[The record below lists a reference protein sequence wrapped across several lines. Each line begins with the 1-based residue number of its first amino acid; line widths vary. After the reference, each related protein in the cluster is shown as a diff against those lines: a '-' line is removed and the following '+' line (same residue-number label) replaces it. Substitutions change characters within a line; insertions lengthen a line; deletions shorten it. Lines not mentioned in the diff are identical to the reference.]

1 MIISS
6 GLEAIAVQKN
16 PLFYNLLTAEFARLM
31 ELSKAEGKT
40 TKAMMDN
47 SKIAKITM
55 DCTGIKAEPG
65 VDEHNPCNAYVLL
78 PSLNS
83 YHVFFDEWR
92 RAYIGYGDAFELFRK
107 MNNALIGTVDL
118 QTSKVGG
125 VFSMINFP
133 ICLSFDLMVKYDMTP
148 GMIAAIY
155 MHEVGHAFTIL
166 ECIHYTATTNLVL
179 QAGIEAI
186 IQAETSRKHAIL
198 TDVQNSLGIVVDD
211 PKTLIESDRYE
222 GYAITILSKYNE
234 KIVAALGGA
243 AYDES
248 MSEQMADMFA
258 VRHGAGLDL
267 ARGLSKIQGAYRSPG
282 FLMRTFAFIF
292 STIFSLGM
300 NLVLGTL
307 GTLLIS
313 TLGNMFG
320 GTYDR
325 GRDRFIRMRNE
336 AIMAL
341 KDENVEPKMRALA
354 LETVAGINEVLADKK
369 NELYRVEK
377 LAFILRSSQ
386 RDRYRSKVLQ
396 QDLEALLNN
405 PLYVSAAK
413 LKTLNKDS

>member
-31 ELSKAEGKT
+31 ELSKTEGKT
-40 TKAMMDN
+40 TQIMMRE
-47 SKIAKITM
+47 SKIAQITM

-65 VDEHNPCNAYVLL
+65 VDERNPCNAYVML
-78 PSLNS
+78 PALNS
-83 YHVFFDEWR
+83 YHVFFDDWR
-92 RAYIGYGDAFELFRK
+92 RQYIGYGDAFELFRK
-107 MNNALIGTVDL
+107 MNNALVGTVDL

-125 VFSMINFP
+125 VFSLVNFP
-133 ICLSFDLMVKYDMTP
+133 ICLSYDLMVKYELTP

-186 IQAETSRKHAIL
+186 IKAETSRKHAIL

-211 PKTLIESDRYE
+211 PKTLIETDRYE
-222 GYAITILSKYNE
+222 DYAITILSKYNE
-234 KIVAALGGA
+234 KIVAALGGE

-267 ARGLSKIQGAYRSPG
+267 ARGLSKIQGTYGPPG
-282 FLMRTFAFIF
+282 RFKR
-292 STIFSLGM
+292 TIFFLINTIMSLGL
-300 NLVLGTL
+300 NLVFSTL
-307 GTLLIS
+307 GTLLVAS
-313 TLGNMFG
+313 LGNMFG

-325 GRDRFIRMRNE
+325 GKDRFIRMRNE
-336 AIMAL
+336 VVMAL
-341 KDENVEPKMRALA
+341 KDEKIEPGMRKLA
-354 LETVAGINEVLADKK
+354 LEAIEGINVVLADKK

-377 LAFILRSSQ
+377 LAFIIRSSQ
-386 RDRYRSKVLQ
+386 RQRYRSKVLQ

-405 PLYVSAAK
+405 PLYISAAK
-413 LKTLNKDS
+413 LKTL

>member
-31 ELSKAEGKT
+31 ELSKEKGKT
-40 TKAMMDN
+40 TKEMMTA
-47 SKIAKITM
+47 SKIAQITM
-55 DCTGIKAEPG
+55 DCTGIKVEPG
-65 VDEHNPCNAYVLL
+65 VDDYNRCNAYVLL

-83 YHVFFDEWR
+83 YHVFFDDWR

-133 ICLSFDLMVKYDMTP
+133 ICLSFDLMVKYDLTP
-148 GMIAAIY
+148 GMVAAIF

-166 ECIHYTATTNLVL
+166 ECVHYTATTNLVL

-186 IQAETSRKHAIL
+186 IKAETSRKHAIL

-211 PKTLIESDRYE
+211 PKTLIETNRYE
-222 GYAITILSKYNE
+222 DYAITILSKYND
-234 KIVAALGGA
+234 KIVSALGGA

-267 ARGLSKIQGAYRSPG
+267 ARGLSKIQGAYRKPG
-282 FLMRTFAFIF
+282 LLLRTFVFIF
-292 STIFSLGM
+292 TTIMSLGM
-300 NLVLGTL
+300 NLILGTL
-307 GTLLIS
+307 STVMIS
-313 TLGNMFG
+313 MLGNAFG

-325 GRDRFIRMRNE
+325 GKDRFIRMRNE
-336 AIMAL
+336 AVMAL
-341 KDENVEPKMRALA
+341 KDENIEPKMRGLA
-354 LETVAGINEVLADKK
+354 LEAIAGINEVLADKK
-369 NELYRVEK
+369 NELYQVEK
-377 LAFILRSSQ
+377 VAFILRSSQ
-386 RDRYRSKVLQ
+386 RQRYRSKVLQ

-405 PLYVSAAK
+405 PLYISSAK
-413 LKTLNKDS
+413 LKTL

>member
-6 GLEAIAVQKN
+6 GLEAIAIQKN

-40 TKAMMDN
+40 TKEMMTK
-47 SKIAKITM
+47 SKIAQITM

-65 VDEHNPCNAYVLL
+65 VDERNRCNAYVLL

-92 RAYIGYGDAFELFRK
+92 RAFIGYGDAFELFRK
-107 MNNALIGTVDL
+107 MNNALVGTVDL
-118 QTSKVGG
+118 YTSKVGG

-133 ICLSFDLMVKYDMTP
+133 ICLSFDLMVKYDLTP
-148 GMIAAIY
+148 GMVAAIY

-186 IQAETSRKHAIL
+186 IKAETSRKHVIL

-211 PKTLIESDRYE
+211 PKTLLETDRYE
-222 GYAITILSKYNE
+222 DYAITILSKYNE

-243 AYDES
+243 GYDES

-267 ARGLSKIQGAYRSPG
+267 ARGLSKIQGVYRPPS
-282 FLMRTFAFIF
+282 FMLRTFVFIF
-292 STIFSLGM
+292 TTIMSLGLNLIMGTLSTIM
-300 NLVLGTL
+300 
-307 GTLLIS
+307 IS
-313 TLGNMFG
+313 MLGNAFG

-325 GRDRFIRMRNE
+325 GKDRFIRMRNE
-336 AIMAL
+336 AVMAL
-341 KDENVEPKMRALA
+341 KEENIEPGMRKLA
-354 LETVAGINEVLADKK
+354 LEAIAGINEVLADKK
-369 NELYRVEK
+369 NELYQVEK
-377 LAFILRSSQ
+377 VAFILRSSQ
-386 RDRYRSKVLQ
+386 RQRYRSKVLQ

-405 PLYVSAAK
+405 PLYISAAK
-413 LKTLNKDS
+413 LKTL

>member
-31 ELSKAEGKT
+31 ELSKAEGRT
-40 TKAMMDN
+40 TQKMMAE
-47 SKIAKITM
+47 SKIAQITM

-65 VDEHNPCNAYVLL
+65 VDDRNKCNAYVLL

-83 YHVFFDEWR
+83 YHVFFDDWR
-92 RAYIGYGDAFELFRK
+92 RQFIGYGDAFELFRK

-118 QTSKVGG
+118 ANSKVGG

-133 ICLSFDLMVKYDMTP
+133 ICLSYDLMVDYGISP

-186 IQAETSRKHAIL
+186 IKAETSRKHAIL

-211 PKTLIESDRYE
+211 PKTLIETNRYE
-222 GYAITILSKYNE
+222 DYAITILSKYND
-234 KIVAALGGA
+234 KIVAALGGS

-267 ARGLSKIQGAYRSPG
+267 ARGLAKVMSSGRPSRMA
-282 FLMRTFAFIF
+282 RTLYFIF
-292 STIFSLGM
+292 STIMSLGL
-300 NLVLGTL
+300 NLVMGTL
-307 GTLLIS
+307 STLLIAS
-313 TLGNMFG
+313 LGNMFG

-325 GRDRFIRMRNE
+325 SKDRFIRMRNE
-336 AIMAL
+336 VVMAL
-341 KDENVEPKMRALA
+341 KDENIEPNMRKLA
-354 LETVAGINEVLADKK
+354 LEAIEGINVVIADKN
-369 NELYRVEK
+369 NEIYRAEK

-386 RDRYRSKVLQ
+386 RQRYRSKVLQ

-405 PLYVSAAK
+405 PLYISAAK
-413 LKTLNKDS
+413 LKTL